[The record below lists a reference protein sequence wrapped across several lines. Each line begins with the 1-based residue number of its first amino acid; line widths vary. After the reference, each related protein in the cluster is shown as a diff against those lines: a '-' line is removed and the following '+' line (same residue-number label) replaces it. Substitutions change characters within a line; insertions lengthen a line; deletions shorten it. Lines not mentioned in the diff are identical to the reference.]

1 MSFGRESSNLSGV
14 ALLPARASS
23 KLFAPAACEPDCG
36 LLVLATRLKVTA
48 DTVQHRLRVL
58 REHAGLAWA
67 RRRTGV
73 GMLRLLD
80 RFCSACAR
88 VQTERA
94 WRMRSAAHDGLDKA
108 GHGME
113 SRRGR
118 SARASFILGTARSLS
133 ASLRLQRRLSE
144 DCRTAFMPDVS
155 RPLAP
160 RPARS
165 TGTASAHRD
174 DWFSRLT
181 EQACRPP
188 GC

>member
-67 RRRTGV
+67 RRRSGRRDAEA
-73 GMLRLLD
+73 GRPLLLG
-80 RFCSACAR
+80 FAH

-94 WRMRSAAHDGLDKA
+94 WRMRSAAHDGLGKA

-118 SARASFILGTARSLS
+118 STRASFILGTARSLS
-133 ASLRLQRRLSE
+133 TSLRLRRRLSE

-155 RPLAP
+155 RPRAS
-160 RPARS
+160 RTARS
-165 TGTASAHRD
+165 TGTAFARRD
-174 DWFSRLT
+174 DGSSHVS
-181 EQACRPP
+181 EQTC
-188 GC
+188 

>member
-1 MSFGRESSNLSGV
+1 MYVLWTREFESLRCRICC
-14 ALLPARASS
+14 PRERAANF
-23 KLFAPAACEPDCG
+23 FAPAACEPDCG

-48 DTVQHRLRVL
+48 ETVQHRLRVL

-155 RPLAP
+155 RPLAS

-165 TGTASAHRD
+165 TATASARRD
-174 DWFSRLT
+174 DWVSRVS
-181 EQACRPP
+181 EQAC
-188 GC
+188 